1 MCTGDQ
7 FKEEKRKNNL
17 VSNLPQM
24 PPKLLPITEMKD
36 FQNSLI
42 QSTKNADT
50 RGGEFFPMHVKASLN
65 QT

>member
-1 MCTGDQ
+1 
-7 FKEEKRKNNL
+7 
-17 VSNLPQM
+17 M